1 MSSSYSN
8 VFWVFTI
15 FSIIDHGKINSVLNL
30 QKQCV
35 TFKQKFLH
43 DLSIKLFRMFLS
55 ETSVLYVRNMKIS
68 TNIRNVL
75 KISFY
80 DNHPPSV
87 SFTQRSIRLWI
98 FNLLFKIGSTL
109 KCRNAL
115 AFEFTFVTLNSLI
128 LNFLAIDV

>member
-15 FSIIDHGKINSVLNL
+15 FSIIDHGKINSILNL

-43 DLSIKLFRMFLS
+43 ALSMKLFSMFFS
-55 ETSVLYVRNMKIS
+55 ETAVLYVKNMKIS

-80 DNHPPSV
+80 DNRPPSV
-87 SFTQRSIRLWI
+87 SLTQRSIRLWI
-98 FNLLFKIGSTL
+98 FDSIFKIGSTL

-115 AFEFTFVTLNSLI
+115 AFEFTSVTQNSLI